1 MGGQGKLRM
10 AEKILLTGGAGYIG
24 SHTYVAL
31 IEAGYDVT
39 ILDNFQNANRSVID
53 RLEQL
58 TGKPVSYAEADVRDA
73 TTLAGLFSEHQF
85 DAVVHFAALK
95 AVSESVERPLDYFDV
110 NISGLI
116 NLLRVMDAA
125 GCRKIVFSSS
135 ATVYGVPDETP
146 TPETAEFRAMNPY
159 GQTKISG
166 EQILS
171 QLATADDRWTVGI
184 LRYFNPAG
192 AHKSAMIGED
202 PRDIPNNLMPY
213 IAKVAAGELAE
224 LQVFGDD
231 YDTPDGTGVRDYI
244 HVDDLARGHVL
255 SLAALLGDEQGHVVN
270 LGTGDGHSVLEM
282 VAAYKRASNRDVPFR
297 ITERRAGD
305 VPIYVARADK
315 AEEIL
320 GFRTERGLD
329 EMCASSWQWITGPH
343 SSEDPDP
350 EDGT

>member
-1 MGGQGKLRM
+1 M
-10 AEKILLTGGAGYIG
+10 AERILLTGGAGYIG
-24 SHTYVAL
+24 SHTFVAL
-31 IEAGYDVT
+31 VAAGYDVT
-39 ILDNFQNANRSVID
+39 IVDSFQNANRSVID
-53 RLEQL
+53 RLGEL
-58 TGKPVSYAEADVRDA
+58 TGKPVSFVEADIRDA
-73 TTLAGLFSEHQF
+73 ATLGGLFSEHQF

-166 EQILS
+166 EQILN
-171 QLATADDRWTVGI
+171 QLAAADDRWDIGI

-192 AHKSAMIGED
+192 AHESRLIGED
-202 PRDIPNNLMPY
+202 PRDIPNNLMPF
-213 IAKVAAGELAE
+213 IAKVAAGELDA

-255 SLAALLGDEQGHVVN
+255 SLQALIKDGQSHLVN
-270 LGTGDGHSVLEM
+270 LGTGVGNSVLEI
-282 VAAYKRASNRDVPFR
+282 VAAYKRASNRDIPYI
-297 ITERRAGD
+297 ITERRTGD

-320 GFRTERGLD
+320 GFRTEKNVD
-329 EMCASSWQWITGPH
+329 EMCASSWGWITGPH
-343 SSEDPDP
+343 SAEDPAA
-350 EDGT
+350 EDDT

>member
-1 MGGQGKLRM
+1 MK
-10 AEKILLTGGAGYIG
+10 EHILLTGGAGYIG

-39 ILDNFQNANRSVID
+39 ILDNFQNANRSVVD
-53 RLEQL
+53 RLEKL
-58 TGKPVSYAEADVRDA
+58 TGQKVTLAEADVRDA

-166 EQILS
+166 EQILN
-171 QLATADDRWTVGI
+171 QLVAADERWSIGI

-192 AHKSAMIGED
+192 AHESHLIGED

-224 LQVFGDD
+224 LQIFGDD

-244 HVDDLARGHVL
+244 HVEDLARGHVL
-255 SLAALLGDEQGHVVN
+255 SLATLLGEDRSHLVN
-270 LGTGDGHSVLEM
+270 LGTGIGNSVHEV
-282 VAAYKRASNRDVPFR
+282 VAAYKRASNRDIPARVVA
-297 ITERRAGD
+297 RRAGD
-305 VPIYVARADK
+305 VPTYVAKADK

-320 GFRTERGLD
+320 GFRTERTLD
-329 EMCASSWQWITGPH
+329 DMCASSWGWIVGPH
-343 SSEDPDP
+343 SSEEPDP
-350 EDGT
+350 